1 MKRTLLARVGA
12 LTVGLAALGAGVTA
26 PHASAADAYVPPP
39 GYGLNTRWFKLPWE
53 SSRSWDNNA
62 NLLSPFGTSDI
73 YCYTY
78 PGAVTGPLPLDCF
91 QLDPWRQTH
100 QVMRVPFSQNLHT
113 INPVPTPPG
122 LLPGTLGSS

>member
-1 MKRTLLARVGA
+1 MLKKLVGISVIVAGVVVGA
-12 LTVGLAALGAGVTA
+12 A
-26 PHASAADAYVPPP
+26 PLASAAGPGYVPPR
-39 GYGLNTRWFKLPWE
+39 GYELNTRWFKLPWE

-62 NLLSPFGTSDI
+62 DLLSPFGTSDI

-78 PGAVTGPLPLDCF
+78 PGATTGPLPMDCY
-91 QLDPWRQTH
+91 QLDPWQQAH